1 MMVVYEL
8 HTYSNS
14 AWKLD
19 SVFDDRDLAVLE
31 ARQVEHSKQFTGVRV
46 LEETLDD
53 ASNRTISRTIYRST
67 KAEPPHAIAVQ
78 RQGQRAQLG
87 GLTQLRVAGA
97 GPANK
102 QTGGLRNLLWVGTLT
117 LGALLICGLG
127 ALLTLTDLIR

>member
-67 KAEPPHAIAVQ
+67 KSEPLPAIAVQ

-87 GLTQLRVAGA
+87 GLSQLRVAGP
-97 GPANK
+97 GPAK
-102 QTGGLRNLLWVGTLT
+102 QTGGSRNLLWVGTLT
-117 LGALLICGLG
+117 LGALLICALG

>member
-8 HTYSNS
+8 HAYSNS

-19 SVFDDRDLAVLE
+19 SVFDDRDLAVIE
-31 ARQVEHSKQFTGVRV
+31 ARQVELGKHYAGVRV

-67 KAEPPHAIAVQ
+67 KSEPPHAIAVQ

-87 GLTQLRVAGA
+87 GLAQLRVAGA
-97 GPANK
+97 DPAK
-102 QTGGLRNLLWVGTLT
+102 QAGGSRNLLWVGTLT
-117 LGALLICGLG
+117 IGALLICALG